1 MAFDVSGGLNEIRIR
16 DQRDPSSSCTLFA
29 RDPNPREQLS
39 YAQEALTQKG
49 GRVVNNVRRTR
60 LKWGCLLTERCQAA
74 IDPDAD
80 GYGFFSEP
88 APSRVWVPLTPNVAE
103 VPVNA
108 MQVQTEYAAL
118 HGAEWAKWISTLPPW
133 KVLLLARAPM
143 HFEAVAGVLFEGV
156 AEVGSGTGSTAE
168 AEEGEGSAAPN

>member
-29 RDPNPREQLS
+29 RDPNPKEQLF

-60 LKWGCLLTERCQAA
+60 LKWGCLLTECPQSAPTPEA
-74 IDPDAD
+74 N
-80 GYGFFSEP
+80 GYGFWGDIEGGKK
-88 APSRVWVPLTPNVAE
+88 WVPLTLATDG
-103 VPVNA
+103 VPVDA
-108 MQVQTEYAAL
+108 QALQTEYAAI
-118 HGAEWAKWISTLPPW
+118 HGAEWAKWIGALPPW

-156 AEVGSGTGSTAE
+156 AEVGSGTGATAE

>member
-16 DQRDPSSSCTLFA
+16 DQRNPASSCTLYA

-39 YAQEALTQKG
+39 YAQEALSQKG

-74 IDPDAD
+74 ADPEAD
-80 GYGFFSEP
+80 GYGFTEGGK
-88 APSRVWVPLTPNVAE
+88 WVPLTPEVAQ

-108 MQVQTEYAAL
+108 QALQTEYAAL
-118 HGAEWAKWISTLPPW
+118 HGAEWAQWLGTLPAW

-156 AEVGSGTGSTAE
+156 VEVGVGATETAE
-168 AEEGEGSAAPN
+168 AAEAGEPTSPN

>member
-74 IDPDAD
+74 DTPEAD
-80 GYGFFSEP
+80 GYGFI
-88 APSRVWVPLTPNVAE
+88 ADGKWVPLTAEVAE

-108 MQVQTEYAAL
+108 LQVQTEYATL

>member
-60 LKWGCLLTERCQAA
+60 LKWGCLLTDRCQAA
-74 IDPDAD
+74 ATPEAD
-80 GYGFFSEP
+80 GYGFL
-88 APSRVWVPLTPNVAE
+88 RDGQWVPLTPDVAE

-108 MQVQTEYAAL
+108 LQVQTEYAAI

-156 AEVGSGTGSTAE
+156 AEVGSGAGATAE